1 MTKKNKH
8 SPIKEEIM
16 SQNINDLPRPT
27 LRIIKQAKAKMEKI
41 REVVIKRECK
51 DVNDQSAYEGYESAQ
66 FVFNKRKFLNS
77 IGTIRLN
84 ELTKRYN
91 LYYQGMTKRQKV
103 DSLSK
108 LSNIDDIIFYEIY
121 LRNYGSEE
129 AFASAVSKIKLR
141 KKRKKNRAKL
151 AIEKNK

>member
-1 MTKKNKH
+1 
-8 SPIKEEIM
+8 M

-27 LRIIKQAKAKMEKI
+27 LKVIKQAQAKMTKI
-41 REVVIKRECK
+41 REVVVQKNK
-51 DVNDQSAYEGYESAQ
+51 DDSEDQSAYEGDENAQ

-91 LYYQGMTKRQKV
+91 LYHEGMTKRDKV
-103 DSLSK
+103 KVLSE
-108 LSNIDDIIFYEIY
+108 LTFIDDIIFYEIY

-129 AFASAVSKIKLR
+129 AFASAVSKIKLPE
-141 KKRKKNRAKL
+141 KKRRKRKSVK
-151 AIEKNK
+151 